1 MDNATRYKQGEAD
14 ILAFYMGRILQSI
27 IFFAYDIRE
36 ELMSLP
42 ISQDSKDLIKDS
54 TPMGKT
60 MRFMPIVS
68 DITNDIQRLN
78 DIYILA
84 EFRKTRS
91 G

>member
-1 MDNATRYKQGEAD
+1 
-14 ILAFYMGRILQSI
+14 
-27 IFFAYDIRE
+27 
-36 ELMSLP
+36 MSLP